1 MSSLSRRDFLSG
13 LVAAGAVA
21 ALPTTALAA
30 FEPLYPPMDLSYF
43 DTPISAA
50 PAHIKFGYAAITWNG
65 NDRQAID
72 DIASLGFPGIQLRS
86 NLLNEIP
93 DPSETAKLL
102 EQHHLTFVALSSGS
116 LNVDLPD
123 EKDQIEKHSANARYA
138 HDAHALYLQMIDSR
152 PKRALRG
159 DDYKKLG
166 RMLTEIGKRSADLGV
181 KLGYHNHMASL
192 GESPEEVDRIM
203 EMSDPRYV
211 KLELDI
217 AHYVQGGG
225 DPVKAIQKYRDRLL
239 FVHIK
244 DVETIP
250 KEESLRG
257 RDFRFVELGR
267 GRVDVPA
274 SFKALEDIK
283 FRGWA
288 VVELDEVPD
297 KSRSPKDSALI
308 SKNYLHDRLGFA
320 I

>member
-1 MSSLSRRDFLSG
+1 MSLSRRDFLSG

-21 ALPTTALAA
+21 ALPSTALAA

-50 PAHIKFGYAAITWNG
+50 PADIKFGYAAITWNG
-65 NDRQAID
+65 NDRQAIE

-86 NLLNEIP
+86 NLVKEIP
-93 DPSETAKLL
+93 DPNETRRLL
-102 EQHHLTFVALSSGS
+102 DQHHLTFVALSSGS

-123 EKDQIEKHSANARYA
+123 EKGQIEQHSSNARYA

-152 PKRALRG
+152 PKRALTG
-159 DDYKKLG
+159 EDYKKLG
-166 RMLTEIGKRSADLGV
+166 RMLTEIGRRSADLGV
-181 KLGYHNHMASL
+181 KLGYHNHMGSL
-192 GESPEEVDRIM
+192 GQGPEEMDRVM
-203 EMSDPRYV
+203 DASDPRYV

-217 AHYVQGGG
+217 AHCVQGGG
-225 DPVKAIQKYRDRLL
+225 DPVRAIQKYRDRLL

-244 DVETIP
+244 DVESIP
-250 KEESLRG
+250 REQSKRG

-274 SFKALEDIK
+274 TFKALEDVN

-288 VVELDEVPD
+288 VIELDEVPD
-297 KSRSPKDSALI
+297 PSRTPKDSALI
-308 SKNYLHDRLGFA
+308 SKNYLHDRLG
-320 I
+320 INL